1 MKIFKEDKIYLFPE
15 RKQKVILVEN
25 DESTEFI
32 KCLSEYFGRKKKN
45 YCHVYSD
52 DEQPILPNEF
62 EFIFYSKLSNVETAL
77 NFHNKTI
84 LNQEI
89 TNFICEN
96 EKSFQSIARIR
107 EETNQLLSDSG
118 MFRLQ
123 KIFEHGLNDHVWMKM
138 NDFNVSSILEFLT
151 IQEEGLSENEKILIV
166 YNVLLYVSRFKNCI
180 VYLDLP
186 ISYEVLHW
194 MDSYK
199 NQSVIFIINNYLL
212 KCSAQNIADAA
223 ILKLSD
229 KNYMEIYEFNIAE
242 FLSISY
248 VLTPF
253 VQEYIEMQTEKNK
266 NLYSQFMDNE
276 TTFYLEF
283 VSQ

>member
-1 MKIFKEDKIYLFPE
+1 M
-15 RKQKVILVEN
+15 
-25 DESTEFI
+25 
-32 KCLSEYFGRKKKN
+32 
-45 YCHVYSD
+45 
-52 DEQPILPNEF
+52 
-62 EFIFYSKLSNVETAL
+62 
-77 NFHNKTI
+77 
-84 LNQEI
+84 NQEI

-123 KIFEHGLNDHVWMKM
+123 KIFEHGLNNHVWMKM
-138 NDFNVSSILEFLT
+138 NDFNVSSVLEFLT

-186 ISYEVLHW
+186 ISYEVLQW

-199 NQSVIFIINNYLL
+199 DQSVIFIINNHLL

-266 NLYSQFMDNE
+266 NLYSQFMDNG

>member
-1 MKIFKEDKIYLFPE
+1 MKIIKEDKTYLFPE
-15 RKQKVILVEN
+15 RNQKVILVEN
-25 DESTEFI
+25 DKSTEFI
-32 KCLSEYFGRKKKN
+32 KCLSEYFGKKKKN

-62 EFIFYSKLSNVETAL
+62 EFIYFSKFSNMDAAL
-77 NFHNKTI
+77 NFNNKTV

-89 TNFICEN
+89 TNFIIEN
-96 EKSFQSIARIR
+96 EKAFQSVMRIR
-107 EETNQLLSDSG
+107 EEVNQLLSDSG

-123 KIFEHGLNDHVWMKM
+123 KIFEHGLDNHVWMKM

-151 IQEEGLSENEKILIV
+151 IEDQELNPNERILIV
-166 YNVLLYVSRFKNCI
+166 YNLLLYVSRFKSCI
-180 VYLDLP
+180 VYLDVP
-186 ISYEVLHW
+186 ISFEVLQW

-199 NQSVIFIINNYLL
+199 DHSVIFIINNHLSRCL
-212 KCSAQNIADAA
+212 SKNIANIA

-229 KNYMEIYEFNIAE
+229 KNYMETYEFDICE
-242 FLSISY
+242 FFSISY

-266 NLYSQFMDNE
+266 NLYSQFIDNE

-283 VSQ
+283 TSH

>member
-1 MKIFKEDKIYLFPE
+1 M
-15 RKQKVILVEN
+15 
-25 DESTEFI
+25 
-32 KCLSEYFGRKKKN
+32 
-45 YCHVYSD
+45 
-52 DEQPILPNEF
+52 
-62 EFIFYSKLSNVETAL
+62 
-77 NFHNKTI
+77 
-84 LNQEI
+84 NQEI

-123 KIFEHGLNDHVWMKM
+123 KIFEHGLNNHVWMKM

-186 ISYEVLHW
+186 ISYEVLQW

-199 NQSVIFIINNYLL
+199 DQSVIFIINNHLSR
-212 KCSAQNIADAA
+212 CSAQNIADVA

>member
-1 MKIFKEDKIYLFPE
+1 MKILKEDKTYLFPE
-15 RKQKVILVEN
+15 RNQKVILVEN

>member
-1 MKIFKEDKIYLFPE
+1 MKIIKEDKTYLLPE
-15 RKQKVILVEN
+15 RNQKVILVEN

-32 KCLSEYFGRKKKN
+32 KCLSEYFGKKKKN
-45 YCHVYSD
+45 YCHVHSD

-62 EFIFYSKLSNVETAL
+62 EFIYYSKFSNIDAIL
-77 NFHNKTI
+77 NFNNKTV

-89 TNFICEN
+89 TKFITEN
-96 EKSFQSIARIR
+96 EKAFQSVMRIR
-107 EETNQLLSDSG
+107 EEVNQLLSDSG

-123 KIFEHGLNDHVWMKM
+123 KIFEYGLDNHVWMKI

-151 IQEEGLSENEKILIV
+151 IEDQKLNSYEKILIV
-166 YNVLLYVSRFKNCI
+166 YNLLLYVSRFKNCI
-180 VYLDLP
+180 VYLDVP
-186 ISYEVLHW
+186 ISLEVLQW

-199 NQSVIFIINNYLL
+199 DRSVIFIINNHLS
-212 KCSAQNIADAA
+212 KCLAANITNTA

-229 KNYMEIYEFNIAE
+229 KNYMETYEFNACE
-242 FLSISY
+242 FFSISY

-266 NLYSQFMDNE
+266 NLYSQFIDNE

-283 VSQ
+283 TSH

>member
-1 MKIFKEDKIYLFPE
+1 MKILKEDKTYLFPE
-15 RKQKVILVEN
+15 RNQKVILVEN

-62 EFIFYSKLSNVETAL
+62 EFIFYSKLSNIEAAL

-123 KIFEHGLNDHVWMKM
+123 KIFEHGLNNHVWMKM
-138 NDFNVSSILEFLT
+138 NDFNVSSVLEFLT

-199 NQSVIFIINNYLL
+199 DQSVIFIINNYLL
-212 KCSAQNIADAA
+212 KCSAQNIADVA

>member
-15 RKQKVILVEN
+15 RNQKVILVEN